1 MLSIRNSYH
10 SFFIQIIFN
19 IFAIMMEFCVSI
31 IGYGKFSLC
40 QKNSARETFGVTLE
54 SDKNQR
60 EKVYDLSYLLDEA
73 LEKMI

>member
-1 MLSIRNSYH
+1 
-10 SFFIQIIFN
+10 
-19 IFAIMMEFCVSI
+19 MMEFCVSI